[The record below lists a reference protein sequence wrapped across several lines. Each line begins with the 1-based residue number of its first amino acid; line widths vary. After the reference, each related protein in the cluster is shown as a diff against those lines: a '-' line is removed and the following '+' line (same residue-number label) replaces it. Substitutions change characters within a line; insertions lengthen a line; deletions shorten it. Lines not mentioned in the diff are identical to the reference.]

1 MLSLLS
7 IALLINESAATP
19 VDFDTQVVPILTK
32 AGCNTGACHGAA
44 AGRGGFHLS
53 LYGSRPDRDYE
64 AIALALEGRRL
75 NRRDSEVSLFL
86 QKPTEEL
93 NHEGG
98 TRIDLDGSD
107 YQTLKRWIGQGAPR
121 LGQRKLTG
129 FRIVASTRVVH
140 DLQQSVQLSAL
151 ASFDHGSEQD
161 VSAWTVFKPE
171 DASSVTVDDT
181 GLTKINRRGRH
192 IIVTRFLD
200 RVEAVELI
208 APMENGTAVAH
219 DKATHGSVD
228 AFVEQKLFQ
237 IGLHTAHA
245 ADDSTFVRR
254 LFVDLTGRLPSPA
267 DAVAYGTDMS
277 IDKKERLV
285 DRLLASAEFTD
296 FWTFRLAKR
305 LRVAGTRNKAKAM
318 RAYYDWV
325 HAAVAQ
331 GVPFDQMAR
340 QLLLGEGAV
349 QENGPANFYAVTADA
364 RTQAEFVSRVF
375 LGIRLQCANCHD
387 HPLDSW
393 TQDDYH
399 GLSAI
404 FARVKRGEIIRVT
417 QSGEVIHPGTGEP
430 ALPRIP
436 GQRFLSVS
444 QQSTSESSGTER
456 IEGDHR
462 TLLTEWIVAPQNPY
476 FARST
481 VNRVWSHLMGRGLV
495 EPVND
500 HRATNPATHPELLDW
515 LTQDFIDNGMHLR
528 HTIRQICL
536 SDAYARSSTDNQSMP
551 EFYATAIP
559 KPLAAEVFLDAV
571 SDVTGV
577 ADDSEGSTVRAV
589 SYAGLTLDS
598 RTLTLLGG
606 CTVADS
612 CESAAVDADDLSV
625 QLHLLN
631 GGVLNYRVTHA
642 DGHLRTVLASEM
654 TAQRIIETFY
664 MRVFSRLPSE
674 TELGFW
680 TREFPS
686 RDKAAAFKAVA
697 EDFVWSLL
705 TSEEFAMNH

>member
-7 IALLINESAATP
+7 LALLINESAATP
-19 VDFDTQVVPILTK
+19 VDFDTQVMPILTK

-75 NRRDSEVSLFL
+75 NRRDSAASLLL

-107 YQTLKRWIGQGAPR
+107 YQTLKQWIELGAPR

-129 FRIVASTRVVH
+129 FRIVSSTRVVH
-140 DLQQSVQLSAL
+140 DLQQPVQLSAL
-151 ASFDHGSEQD
+151 AAFDHGSEQD
-161 VSAWTVFKPE
+161 VSGWTVFTPE
-171 DASSVTVDDT
+171 DSSSVTVDHT
-181 GLTKINRRGRH
+181 GLTKVNRRGRH

-208 APMENGTAVAH
+208 APLEESAATPHEQTTNGPI
-219 DKATHGSVD
+219 D

-245 ADDSTFVRR
+245 ADDFTIVRR
-254 LFVDLTGRLPSPA
+254 LFIDLTGRLPAPN
-267 DAVAYGTDMS
+267 DAIAYSTDTPV
-277 IDKKERLV
+277 DKKERLV
-285 DRLLASAEFTD
+285 DRLLASREFTD
-296 FWTFRLAKR
+296 FWTFRLAKM
-305 LRVAGTRNKAKAM
+305 LRVASTRRNAKAM
-318 RAYYDWV
+318 QAYYVWL

-331 GVPFDQMAR
+331 GVPFNQMAR

-349 QENGPANFYAVTADA
+349 LENGPANFYAVTADA
-364 RTQAEFVSRVF
+364 RAQAEFVSRVF

-404 FARVKRGEIIRVT
+404 FARVKRGDIIRVT

-436 GQRFLSVS
+436 GQRYLSVS
-444 QQSTSESSGTER
+444 RQSTPEASGTER
-456 IEGDHR
+456 DHR
-462 TLLTEWIVAPQNPY
+462 TLLTDWVVAPQNPY

-481 VNRVWSHLMGRGLV
+481 VNRMWSHLMGRGLV
-495 EPVND
+495 EPVDD

-515 LTQDFIDNGMHLR
+515 LTQDFIDHGMHLR

-536 SDAYARSSTDNQSMP
+536 SDAYARSSTADQSMP

-559 KPLAAEVFLDAV
+559 KPMMAEVFLDAV

-577 ADDSEGSTVRAV
+577 ADDAEGSSVRAV

-598 RTLTLLGG
+598 RALTLLGG
-606 CTVADS
+606 CTVDDS

-631 GGVLNYRVTHA
+631 GAVLNHRVTHA
-642 DGHLRTVLASEM
+642 DGYLRTVLASEM
-654 TAQRIIETFY
+654 AAKQIIETFY
-664 MRVFSRLPSE
+664 MRVFSRLPNE
-674 TELGFW
+674 AELGFW
-680 TREFPS
+680 THQFPS
-686 RDKAAAFKAVA
+686 RDKATAFNAVA

>member
-7 IALLINESAATP
+7 IALIISETAATP

-64 AIALALEGRRL
+64 AIALAFEGRRL
-75 NRRDSEVSLFL
+75 NRRDSEASLFL

-98 TRIDLDGSD
+98 TRIDPDGAD
-107 YQTLKRWIGQGAPR
+107 FQTLNRWIAQGAPR
-121 LGQRKLTG
+121 LGGRTLTG

-140 DLQQSVQLSAL
+140 NLQQPVQLSAL
-151 ASFDHGSEQD
+151 ASFDHGSELD
-161 VSAWTVFKPE
+161 VSAWTVFTPE
-171 DASSVTVDDT
+171 DASSVTVRDA
-181 GLTKINRRGRH
+181 GVTKVNRRGRH

-208 APMENGTAVAH
+208 APLEQAGPAALDQTTN
-219 DKATHGSVD
+219 GSVD
-228 AFVEQKLFQ
+228 TFLEQKLFQ
-237 IGLHTAHA
+237 IGLQTAPA

-254 LFVDLTGRLPSPA
+254 IFVDLTGRLPAPD
-267 DAVAYGTDMS
+267 DAIAYSSDTS
-277 IDKKERLV
+277 IDKRQRLV
-285 DRLLASAEFTD
+285 DRLLAGAEFTD
-296 FWTFRLAKR
+296 FWTFRLAKL
-305 LRVAGTRNKAKAM
+305 LRVAGTRKNAKAM
-318 RAYYDWV
+318 KAYYDWL

-331 GVPFDQMAR
+331 GVPFNEVAR

-349 QENGPANFYAVTADA
+349 QEHGPANFYAVTADA
-364 RTQAEFVSRVF
+364 RAQAEFVSRVF

-404 FARVKRGEIIRVT
+404 FARVKVGAIIRVT

-430 ALPRIP
+430 AVPRIP
-436 GQRFLSVS
+436 GQRYLSVS
-444 QQSTSESSGTER
+444 PQSTLDSSSDGTDGR
-456 IEGDHR
+456 DHR
-462 TLLTEWIVAPQNPY
+462 ALLTEWIVAPENPY

-481 VNRVWSHLMGRGLV
+481 VNRLWSHLMGRGLV
-495 EPVND
+495 EPVDD

-536 SDAYARSSTDNQSMP
+536 SDAYARCSTDQQLMP

-577 ADDSEGSTVRAV
+577 AEAGQQATVRAA

-598 RTLTLLGG
+598 RALTLLAG
-606 CTVADS
+606 CSAGDS
-612 CESAAVDADDLSV
+612 CDAAAVDADDLSV

-631 GGVLNYRVTHA
+631 GPLLNRRVTDA
-642 DGHLRTVLASEM
+642 DGILHTAVASGMAAKE
-654 TAQRIIETFY
+654 IIETFY
-664 MRVFSRLPSE
+664 LRVFSRLPSKA
-674 TELGFW
+674 ELSFW
-680 TREFPS
+680 QDQFPS
-686 RDKAAAFKAVA
+686 RDDAATFNAVA

-705 TSEEFAMNH
+705 TSAEFAMNH